1 MVELNIHEIGD
12 PVRYPDGV
20 KYGLTCVDL
29 ISGKRVLMDNH
40 HPKGPH
46 IHLDRLEFPYEFR
59 DVPTLINDFKR
70 IVLEHMEVK
79 L

>member
-1 MVELNIHEIGD
+1 VELSIYEIGD
-12 PVRYPDGV
+12 PVRYPNGV

-29 ISGKRVLMDNH
+29 VTSKRVLMDNH

-46 IHLDRLEFPYEFR
+46 IHLDKLELPYEFR
-59 DVPTLINDFKR
+59 DVPTLINDFKK